1 MSKNKKGNKN
11 YNKKGNKKH
20 NHSYIEVSDE
30 IKEMMSKEKTFNDIK
45 NIDKVEEVDLSKYE
59 QPSMSEQM
67 METIPEKL
75 KETTTE
81 EVERLEKLQ
90 EDLKSFG
97 KKKDYDPDE
106 ELELTPSIQETA
118 DQILEERKQAK
129 KEKKA
134 KMREEMNLPPEKT
147 KKEIKEEEKRKKK
160 EARYA
165 NETEEERKARL
176 SKKAAKQKAKENMK
190 KEAEKKQQNIYD
202 IIDNFGK
209 KPLKDKDTKSTS
221 NVKETEAFDNV
232 NNNNKKILK
241 IICHKKRDTKF
252 ALALNTIKEKYEKLE
267 EEKDSLTEGYF
278 ESAIVTVSK
287 LMEKLVDCVTDTE
300 FVQTIK
306 TLADVL
312 IIEDLFA
319 ETMEADLN
327 ALCPGETIDEIVI
340 SSIIE
345 TVKFNDKKIKK
356 EFNDNV
362 KDYNSLLT
370 FISENTD
377 NIQNDCLD
385 FCDKLL
391 ATSRKS
397 NFTTLENA
405 FNREYIQFKKGDDIA
420 KLLISKCAVAN
431 LPTQDMKDYIID
443 CRMPKKVSDIEKVF
457 IDKVTKYKN
466 NMK

>member
-30 IKEMMSKEKTFNDIK
+30 IKEMMSKEKSFNDIK
-45 NIDKVEEVDLSKYE
+45 NIDKVEKVDLSKYE

-67 METIPEKL
+67 MDSIPEKL

-97 KKKDYDPDE
+97 KKKDYDPNE
-106 ELELTPSIQETA
+106 ELELPPSIQETA
-118 DQILEERKQAK
+118 DKILEERKQEK
-129 KEKKA
+129 KEKKD
-134 KMREEMNLPPEKT
+134 KMREEMNLPPEKS
-147 KKEIKEEEKRKKK
+147 KKELKEEEKRKKK
-160 EARYA
+160 EAQYA
-165 NETEEERKARL
+165 NETEEERKIRL
-176 SKKAAKQKAKENMK
+176 AKKAAKEASKEKME
-190 KEAEKKQQNIYD
+190 KEANKKQQNIYE

-209 KPLKDKDTKSTS
+209 KPLKDKNNKSTS
-221 NVKETEAFDNV
+221 NDKETEAFDTV
-232 NNNNKKILK
+232 NNNNKKLLK
-241 IICHKKRDTKF
+241 VICHKKRDTKF
-252 ALALNTIKEKYEKLE
+252 ALALNTIKDKYEKLE

-278 ESAIVTVSK
+278 DSAVVTVAK
-287 LMEKLVDCVTDTE
+287 LMERLVNCATDTE
-300 FVQTIK
+300 IAQTIK
-306 TLADVL
+306 TLAEVL
-312 IIEDLFA
+312 IIEDLFT

-327 ALCPGETIDEIVI
+327 SLCPGETIDEIVI

-345 TVKFNDKKIKK
+345 TIKFNDEKIKK
-356 EFNDNV
+356 EFNDNS

-370 FISENTD
+370 FMSKNTD
-377 NIQNDCLD
+377 KIQKEYLD

-391 ATSRKS
+391 VTSRKS
-397 NFTTLENA
+397 NFTTLETA
-405 FNREYIQFKKGDDIA
+405 FNKDYIQFKKGDDIA

-431 LPTQDMKDYIID
+431 LPTQDMKDYIIE
-443 CRMPKKVSDIEKVF
+443 CRMSKKVSDIEKVF
-457 IDKVTKYKN
+457 IDKVSKYKI